1 MRILVTGAN
10 GFVGRHLCGHLLEQ
24 GHEVTAA
31 VRAPGTAPSGTVE
44 RIIGEIG
51 VDQIDPKLVAGQE
64 TVIHL
69 AARVHVMDDTSA
81 NPIVEYRRVNVEG
94 TIALATVAARE
105 CVKRFVFLSSIKVNG
120 EATRGIAFRAA
131 DPPNPQ
137 DPYGISKYE
146 AERSLRE
153 IEAKNDLDVVIVRTP
168 LVYGPRVGGN
178 FVKTIE
184 LARRGIPLPLASVH
198 NSRTMSSVWNLLDLL
213 EKCASDPM
221 AAGALVLAGDGFS
234 PSTAE
239 LFRQL
244 SAAMGKSALLFPF
257 PPALIRLFGLLVG
270 KSAVVDRL
278 LGSLEVQSGSSS
290 TDWSWEPPF
299 LFEDSIRQTVETYMD
314 VTT

>member
-1 MRILVTGAN
+1 
-10 GFVGRHLCGHLLEQ
+10 
-24 GHEVTAA
+24 
-31 VRAPGTAPSGTVE
+31 
-44 RIIGEIG
+44 
-51 VDQIDPKLVAGQE
+51 
-64 TVIHL
+64 
-69 AARVHVMDDTSA
+69 
-81 NPIVEYRRVNVEG
+81 VNVEG